1 MLRAIANSP
10 HDLQPIFDTI
20 LANATRLCRAELGAL
35 KLWEGNS
42 YRIVSQRNLPP
53 SFYAGWEE
61 GRLFPVLPGSP
72 HARVAESRSS
82 VHVADL
88 TADQSYVDGTSV
100 SVAWAEPGVR
110 TYLLTP
116 LLKED
121 ELVGL
126 IVILRTQVQ
135 PFTDNQVN
143 LVTTFAAEATVALES
158 IRRERRYR
166 DIQME
171 LAHGNRSTSP
181 MGQLTASIT
190 HEVNQPIGAVSNRLG
205 AARNF
210 LDRTPPDLEEI
221 RAALA
226 GAQEATDRASA
237 IIDRMRALI
246 QKAPTLTDSMDINE
260 AAREVIELIR
270 GEAVKNRVSLTQ
282 FTQGLPTIA
291 GDRVQLQQVVLNLIL
306 NALQAMNGVGRH
318 SDRCSSLPGKPSPMG
333 SASGCKIPAQ
343 G

>member
-1 MLRAIANSP
+1 MNAETRREFELQDQIAELVAQQAAISEVLRAIANSP

-88 TADQSYVDGTSV
+88 TADQSYVDGTPV
-100 SVAWAEPGVR
+100 SVAWVESGVR

-126 IVILRTQVQ
+126 IVILRTRVQ

-166 DIQME
+166 DMQME
-171 LAHGNRSTSP
+171 LAHGNRP
-181 MGQLTASIT
+181 
-190 HEVNQPIGAVSNRLG
+190 HH
-205 AARNF
+205 
-210 LDRTPPDLEEI
+210 
-221 RAALA
+221 RAAHC
-226 GAQEATDRASA
+226 
-237 IIDRMRALI
+237 ID
-246 QKAPTLTDSMDINE
+246 
-260 AAREVIELIR
+260 
-270 GEAVKNRVSLTQ
+270 
-282 FTQGLPTIA
+282 
-291 GDRVQLQQVVLNLIL
+291 
-306 NALQAMNGVGRH
+306 H
-318 SDRCSSLPGKPSPMG
+318 S
-333 SASGCKIPAQ
+333 
-343 G
+343 